1 MPVPGWATSPSP
13 GTPCSPASS
22 VRDTP
27 SPPAATTPWNPATSC
42 CSSPRPTSR
51 RSSSPSS
58 APARGTSGTPRTPTK
73 TRADARSGRRPV
85 PVGVGRDLG
94 WGRTEIDDA
103 APGVAHGDA
112 LLEEHGGAL
121 RVVACGEAPEDAR
134 RHPAERRRVADRLAE
149 RAPTV
154 LQHDPLRRRLHD
166 AELTVDGVLEP
177 HVALAELLGG
187 HPPDDLGGHAE
198 LGLHLTAHVGAD
210 LGDDR
215 LGGVGTVVG
224 LHRARHLHDEGA
236 QERLLAEAALRARLV
251 QGRERGGMS
260 ARRILA

>member
-1 MPVPGWATSPSP
+1 MPVPGWATSPFP

-22 VRDTP
+22 VRDIP
-27 SPPAATTPWNPATSC
+27 SPPAATTPWNRATSC
-42 CSSPRPTSR
+42 SSSPRPTSR

-58 APARGTSGTPRTPTK
+58 APARDTSGTPRTPTT

-94 WGRTEIDDA
+94 RRPTEIDDDA

-134 RHPAERRRVADRLAE
+134 RHPAERGRVADRLAE

-154 LQHDPLRRRLHD
+154 LEHDPLRRRLHD

-177 HVALAELLGG
+177 HVAPTDLVGG
-187 HPPDDLGGHAE
+187 HPTDDLGGHAE
-198 LGLHLTAHVGAD
+198 LGLHLTSHVGAD

-224 LHRARHLHDEGA
+224 LHRARHLDDEGA
-236 QERLLAEAALRARLV
+236 QERLLAEAALWPGLV
-251 QGRERGGMS
+251 Q
-260 ARRILA
+260 